1 MNAEGLCSATE
12 VVLSAQLAAGLQA
25 AVNLEAVFLENLG
38 DNKMRFNRIP
48 INAAARRQSTSMVRE
63 KSR

>member
-1 MNAEGLCSATE
+1 ME

-25 AVNLEAVFLENLG
+25 AVNLETELPENRG

-48 INAAARRQSTSMVRE
+48 INAAARRQFTYLVRQVQITG
-63 KSR
+63 